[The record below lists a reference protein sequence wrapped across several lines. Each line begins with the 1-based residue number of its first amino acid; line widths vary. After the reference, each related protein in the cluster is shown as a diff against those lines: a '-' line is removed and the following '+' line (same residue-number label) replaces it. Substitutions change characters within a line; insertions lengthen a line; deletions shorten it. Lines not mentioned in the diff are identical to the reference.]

1 MTLLRNAL
9 ATIVSFAAVA
19 VLVGAAPSSSPMANF
34 VRAVLP
40 SASNNFVPL
49 RGAKIDNI
57 PDTVYAGYKLRVAPD
72 VCSDCS
78 MYDIYGRGKRAEYW
92 DTSNIYTEDP
102 SGSGDLVQPSF
113 SSTPAAAAQASPPT
127 PPPEWSIQKTES
139 YVKSQLVPLLRGF
152 TLRRTTTTGLAAV
165 QTPTLIWRNAHNVW
179 VEAKLY
185 PRMVA
190 GFLKV
195 GLYVGHDLTRSAHVL
210 RPATKAQLAQMQSAT
225 AQLIRTAIPA
235 APAAFSTLRGSLK
248 SEDVAGN
255 DYRVTVDFGSAFR
268 SCEILNIAAR
278 MGQSYSKGSPSWAL
292 LCTTIP
298 TLGNRTSQES
308 LIRAAIGKALPA
320 GFTSA
325 ADAKAHGYDYLW
337 NSSNGV
343 SVAIDWGDPQ
353 DDLVT
358 FTVRIMY
365 ASEK

>member
-1 MTLLRNAL
+1 MMRN
-9 ATIVSFAAVA
+9 SFIRFASIAAVG
-19 VLVGAAPSSSPMANF
+19 LLLGASPSRTPLADF
-34 VRAVLP
+34 VRVVLP
-40 SASNNFVPL
+40 FAQSNFAPL
-49 RGAKIDNI
+49 RGARVDNI

-78 MYDIYGRGKRAEYW
+78 MYDIYGRGKRAEHW

-102 SGSGDLVQPSF
+102 GGSDNLVQPSF
-113 SSTPAAAAQASPPT
+113 STSPSPPPLVQRT
-127 PPPEWSIQKTES
+127 PPPEWSIQKTEG
-139 YVKSQLVPLLRGF
+139 YVESQLAPLLRGF

-179 VEAKLY
+179 VEAQIY
-185 PRMVA
+185 PDAVA

-210 RPATKAQLAQMQSAT
+210 LPATQAQLAQMQSAT
-225 AQLIRTAIPA
+225 AKLIRIAVPSASTGFA
-235 APAAFSTLRGSLK
+235 ALRGSLK

-255 DYRVTVDFGSAFR
+255 DYRVTASFGSAFR

-278 MGQSYSKGSPSWAL
+278 MGQSFSKGSASWAL
-292 LCTTIP
+292 VCTTSP
-298 TLGNRTSQES
+298 TLGNRISQEDLVRS
-308 LIRAAIGKALPA
+308 AIGNALPA
-320 GFTSA
+320 GFVA
-325 ADAKAHGYDYLW
+325 APSDAKAHGYDYLW
-337 NSSNGV
+337 NNSSGI

-353 DDLVT
+353 GDLVS